1 MLWSNTEPWRN
12 NVSAKNSTNRAEL
25 RKTLLDNGYTP
36 LPLLSS
42 GKGLYIKGWSR
53 QEITAEWL
61 DQYARRT
68 DYGNTG
74 LRCDRLAAFDLDIL
88 NDALCGDAEGI
99 VEDHCGPTELCRFGR
114 APKRL
119 LLYRLTDKPP
129 FKSLRTAKYGQ
140 HRAELLCG
148 SGRQFVAFGIHP
160 DTQQPYSWDGPSPAD
175 VAAKKLPKVDYATAQ
190 SCLNALDKLL
200 MDTGLAIESPGLA
213 YGHAGRQEFDLI
225 DDYEC
230 LIDGVVT
237 PWGELKGTLDK
248 DGVFGNVKRE
258 DGTFGDSSAVHFML
272 AAGSDLP
279 CIHDFVRDCT
289 HWDQTITPELAAALP
304 DQAAVTVFTP
314 DPLADLLENWVYVRD
329 KTVRHINHPLEPCTL
344 EAFEKSML
352 HLTVPDPNN
361 MAKTI
366 AVTKAWMRDPEAMR
380 AHSCELRPDQPNEIL
395 VRRGDITLFNIF
407 APPLHP
413 DSGGEAE
420 TALEFIEHLIPN
432 PIERQQFID
441 WHAMKVAH
449 PSYRM
454 HGLVLVTRA
463 YGTGRGVWFQILGK
477 VFGQEYVCPI
487 VLSDLIGGNSQS
499 AFNEYLADSMILTVA
514 EAFEEKEDTSRW
526 TVRHSAYEK
535 LKVLIEPV
543 AGFVRVKRKLGT
555 ISKAMTYASTLIAT
569 NHTDALAIEPGDR
582 RLIVLDCTDVPL
594 WDAPDGLK
602 ERIVDWM
609 SEGANIGALQRW
621 LAERATET
629 HYNPF
634 DQPIM
639 TPAKERMIEAGQSD
653 TDAAYDYMLENADGD
668 LVTIEQFGAYAR
680 RARLELGLE
689 LPMSADAVKRA
700 LTAVLQKR
708 AKKVS
713 GLPKCGI
720 KVGGK
725 APVRPWII
733 RNFEQ
738 WKSSSDHA
746 KIKAE
751 ILRNGTPGDNILDFP
766 GTKPIN

>member
-1 MLWSNTEPWRN
+1 MNTENSINRKQLRN
-12 NVSAKNSTNRAEL
+12 
-25 RKTLLDNGYTP
+25 TLLANGYTP

-53 QEITAEWL
+53 QEVTEAWL
-61 DQYARRT
+61 EQYARRT
-68 DYGNTG
+68 DYSNTG
-74 LRCDRLAAFDLDIL
+74 IRCDQLAAFDLDIL
-88 NDALCGDAEGI
+88 DELLCDAAELL
-99 VEDHCGPTELCRFGR
+99 VEDHCGETELCRYGR

-119 LLYRLTDKPP
+119 LVYRMSGKPP
-129 FKSLRTAKYGQ
+129 FKSLRTAKYGP

-148 SGRQFVAFGIHP
+148 SGRQFAAFGIHP
-160 DTQQPYSWDGPSPAD
+160 DTAKPYTWDGLSPLELAY
-175 VAAKKLPKVDYATAQ
+175 KKLPKVDYATAQ
-190 SCLNALDKLL
+190 SCLNALDELL
-200 MDTGLAIESPGLA
+200 LETGLAIESPGLA
-213 YGHAGRQEFDLI
+213 FGHAGRQEFDLI

-248 DGVFGNVKRE
+248 DGVFGNVTRE

-304 DQAAVTVFTP
+304 DHAPVTVFTP

-329 KTVRHINHPLEPCTL
+329 KTVRHVNHPMEPCSL
-344 EAFEKSML
+344 DGFEKSMQAC
-352 HLTVPDPNN
+352 TVPNPSN

-366 AVTKAWMRDPEAMR
+366 PATKAWLRDPAALL
-380 AHSCELRPDQPNEIL
+380 AHCVELRPDQPDEIL
-395 VRRGDITLFNIF
+395 VKRGDITILNTY
-407 APPLHP
+407 APPEHP
-413 DSGGEAE
+413 ERGGEAE
-420 TALEFIEHLIPN
+420 TAMEFIEHLIPN

-441 WHAMKVAH
+441 WHAIKVAH

-463 YGTGRGVWFQILGK
+463 YGTGRGVWFQILAK
-477 VFGQEYVCPI
+477 LFGPEYVCPI

-499 AFNEYLADSMILTVA
+499 AYNEYLADSLILTVA

-535 LKVLIEPV
+535 LKVLIEPA
-543 AGFVRVKRKLGT
+543 AGPVRVKRKYGGIL
-555 ISKAMTYASTLIAT
+555 KAMCYASTEIAT

-594 WDAPDGLK
+594 WEADSDLK
-602 ERIVDWM
+602 NRVVDWM
-609 SEGANIGALQRW
+609 QDGANIGALQRW

-634 DQPIM
+634 DMPIM

-668 LVTIEQFGAYAR
+668 LVTIEQFGAFAR
-680 RARLELGLE
+680 RARVDLGLD

-708 AKKVS
+708 AKKIS

-725 APVRPWII
+725 VPVRPWII
-733 RNFEQ
+733 RDFEQ
-738 WKSSSDHA
+738 WKSSTNHSR
-746 KIKAE
+746 IKAE
-751 ILRNGTPGDNILDFP
+751 ILRNGTPGDNVMDLFS
-766 GTKPIN
+766 GKPLK